1 MKILN
6 FGSCNIDF
14 VYSLSHIVQV
24 GETEAARRLDVFPGG
39 KGLNQ
44 SIAMARAGAQVF
56 HAGCVGEDGDMLVNL
71 LRENGVDVTYLD
83 VVKEKSGHAIIQLSD
98 AGENCIFLYPGS
110 NEAVTVAQIDRVLT
124 EFSKEDILVLQNEI
138 SHVKELVEAAHRK
151 GMRIVLNPS
160 PYDARLKDIDLG
172 MLSYLILNEV
182 EIRQITGIEEPDVAL
197 GSLSKQYPELRM
209 VMTLGA
215 EGSVYRCGEEEI
227 RQSAFRAEVVDT
239 TAAGDTFLGYFV
251 TCVAQDV
258 PIDEALRMASMA
270 SAIAVSR
277 MGASPSIPARDE
289 VLGAR
294 ERIS

>member
-56 HAGCVGEDGDMLVNL
+56 HAGCVGEDGNMLVNL

-83 VVKEKSGHAIIQLSD
+83 SVKGKNGHAIIQLSD

-182 EIRQITGIEEPDVAL
+182 EIRQITGIEAPDVAL